1 MFGLCGISYH
11 LQHERACFG
20 KPRDGALAF
29 GGRAQLHETPN
40 VHATPEKTQRAEKS
54 RSPSRNDRQ
63 ECGIASRQLVL
74 IDVLTSGVP
83 VDTLRAP
90 LLHAWE
96 RSMSMCR
103 PGCRAGAH
111 PHITRLDQTKNAHAV
126 N

>member
-1 MFGLCGISYH
+1 MNELVSAS
-11 LQHERACFG
+11 Q
-20 KPRDGALAF
+20 
-29 GGRAQLHETPN
+29 ET
-40 VHATPEKTQRAEKS
+40 V
-54 RSPSRNDRQ
+54 PSRLAEERSCMRRPTCAPRRKRRS
-63 ECGIASRQLVL
+63 EPKSPGRLRVTIGRKAAIGSRQLVL

-111 PHITRLDQTKNAHAV
+111 PHITRLDQTKNAHAA